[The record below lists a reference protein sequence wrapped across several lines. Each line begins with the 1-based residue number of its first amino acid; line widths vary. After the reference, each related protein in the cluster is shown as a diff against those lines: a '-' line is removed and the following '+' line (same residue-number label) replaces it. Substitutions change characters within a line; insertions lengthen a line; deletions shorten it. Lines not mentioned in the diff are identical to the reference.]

1 MVAAVRARTAGSG
14 ACRHASGRV
23 TGRTRRVRGAA
34 GHRQGCEVRWVER
47 ERVPA
52 VEVRNLY
59 VAYHHRP
66 VLRGVRLSCPPG
78 VLAAFVGPN
87 GAGKSTLFKAVLGL
101 VKPASGSVRVFG
113 EPVERQRQRI
123 AYVPQ
128 RELIDW
134 DFPATVLDVVMMGR
148 VPRLGWLRRPGRR
161 DREKVLEALEQ
172 VGMAEHAHRPLA
184 ALSGG
189 QQQRVFIAR
198 ALAQE
203 PDLLLL
209 DEPYAGVD
217 AATQDAIHD
226 LLTRLRREGKT
237 ILVVD
242 HDLSSVHRYDL
253 VALLNGRLIA
263 FGPPSEVF
271 TPENLRQTY
280 GGRLTFLERAE
291 QRTVIV
297 P

>member
-1 MVAAVRARTAGSG
+1 M
-14 ACRHASGRV
+14 
-23 TGRTRRVRGAA
+23 
-34 GHRQGCEVRWVER
+34 ER
-47 ERVPA
+47 EPVPA
-52 VEVRNLY
+52 VEARNLY